1 MMAQVITANRLRD
14 GLVVYLT
21 GSGSWSERVGDSVV
35 VRSEDEAER
44 RLAIAAASV
53 TDRHVVD
60 PYLIDIVEGDSDIR
74 PKRFRE
80 QIRAFGPPIHPE
92 FARPGWGA

>member
-21 GSGSWSERVGDSVV
+21 GTGSWSQRVGDSVV

-44 RLAIAAASV
+44 NMAIAAKSV
-53 TDRHVVD
+53 TGRHVVD
-60 PYLIDIVEGDSDIR
+60 PYLIDIVEGDGDIR